1 MTALRDVS
9 RVWLVA
15 KMVHTLFESILGNK
29 VLEERL
35 QKAAGRRH
43 NKNKVTNGVGA
54 PKVQAAQVSPPVEPV
69 QPTNAGATKR
79 KYDDMEFG

>member
-1 MTALRDVS
+1 MNALKDVS
-9 RVWLVA
+9 KVWLVA

-43 NKNKVTNGVGA
+43 NKARPNGHSGSKTKD
-54 PKVQAAQVSPPVEPV
+54 PTPIEPTET
-69 QPTNAGATKR
+69 QKR
-79 KYDDMEFG
+79 KFDDMELGYSLSLIHI